1 MITDALNL
9 PLDHLIWLAA
19 LCFVAGVV
27 RGFSGFALSAV
38 VMAVAV
44 AFLPPIALIP
54 ILWFQEMSASA
65 LMARRGW
72 QEANRP
78 IVFGL
83 VLGSAVGLPIGLM
96 LTKSL
101 PIDTSKLIALVVI
114 VVLAVTQLARLK
126 MPFLAT
132 RAGLWG
138 SGILAGTVSG
148 LANVGGM
155 VVALYVLANNIPARQ
170 MRASLVLYLLASS
183 AIGIVMLIALNVM
196 TPEAALRGL
205 FLAPL
210 TAAGVYC
217 GKFLFRPAWE
227 PYYKPFCLC
236 LLIGLASLGIFRQGF
251 GL

>member
-1 MITDALNL
+1 MITEALNL

-19 LCFVAGVV
+19 LCFAAGVV

-44 AFLPPIALIP
+44 AFLPPITLIP
-54 ILWFQEMSASA
+54 ILWFQEMSASV
-65 LMARRGW
+65 LMARGGFKD
-72 QEANRP
+72 AHRP

-83 VLGSAVGLPIGLM
+83 VLGSAVGLPIGLL

-101 PIDTSKLIALVVI
+101 PTDTSKLVALAVI
-114 VVLAVTQLARLK
+114 VVLAATQLARLK
-126 MPFLAT
+126 LPFLAT

-138 SGILAGTVSG
+138 SGMLAGAVTG

-183 AIGIVMLIALNVM
+183 AIGIVTLIALDVM
-196 TPEAALRGL
+196 TAEAALRGL

-210 TAAGVYC
+210 TAAGVFF
-217 GKFLFRPAWE
+217 GKILFRPAWE
-227 PYYKPFCLC
+227 PFYKPFCLC
-236 LLIGLASLGIFRQGF
+236 LLIGLASLGIFRQGL